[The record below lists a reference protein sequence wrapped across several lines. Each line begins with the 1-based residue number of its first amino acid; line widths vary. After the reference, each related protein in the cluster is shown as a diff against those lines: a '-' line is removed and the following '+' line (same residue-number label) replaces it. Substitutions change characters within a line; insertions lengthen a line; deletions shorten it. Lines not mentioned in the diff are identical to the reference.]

1 MGVGLSITK
10 NDKLQAF
17 WRILGKFVYYLKLS
31 TLKYS
36 GESVTWHGVGLFSAS
51 LCCHWIG
58 VSVYVFWVV
67 EWIFSWDEL
76 RKPAAWVIYWVQD
89 KQTVGPHVVEGMPNP
104 STSKERDE
112 CEEFLKISI
121 RIGDLAKFVLGFDI
135 FWSINL
141 YCFLKRCIACPLRAG
156 SGDRK
161 ISRVGAQ
168 LSTTLL
174 EEGHIA
180 EPSGRSSEGSSCPSS
195 RAVQQPSIQRC
206 RHLKG
211 LPSTVIFSWIMYL
224 LWWKTSLSN
233 WRKEN
238 YAKTQRGSQNGSFH
252 IQTDVPWEGTT
263 TFPLQTKESV
273 SVMAPTNSS
282 MHHWCCLQW
291 SKAAHGHCWL
301 WPACL
306 TPLLAVAVGALGCT
320 PLTCSISDVVA
331 WEWTFLRGRCT
342 RQNPQ
347 ESHQRRG
354 TDNKGSWVR
363 ILH

>member
-135 FWSINL
+135 FWSINFYL
-141 YCFLKRCIACPLRAG
+141 FFKKVHCMSVKSRQWRQKNQQSGSPAFDYTSRGRAH
-156 SGDRK
+156 SGALWEKQWRE
-161 ISRVGAQ
+161 Q
-168 LSTTLL
+168 LSL
-174 EEGHIA
+174 IQ
-180 EPSGRSSEGSSCPSS
+180 SCP
-195 RAVQQPSIQRC
+195 A
-206 RHLKG
+206 
-211 LPSTVIFSWIMYL
+211 
-224 LWWKTSLSN
+224 
-233 WRKEN
+233 
-238 YAKTQRGSQNGSFH
+238 TQH
-252 IQTDVPWEGTT
+252 PEMQTP
-263 TFPLQTKESV
+263 
-273 SVMAPTNSS
+273 
-282 MHHWCCLQW
+282 
-291 SKAAHGHCWL
+291 
-301 WPACL
+301 
-306 TPLLAVAVGALGCT
+306 
-320 PLTCSISDVVA
+320 
-331 WEWTFLRGRCT
+331 
-342 RQNPQ
+342 
-347 ESHQRRG
+347 
-354 TDNKGSWVR
+354 
-363 ILH
+363 